1 MNECY
6 YPVRPYFFSS
16 TPATLPV
23 DAPATAPP
31 TLAALL
37 AVLFMF
43 RLYAPMPPAC
53 TTQFATV
60 GTQQYPTSPMSLNTR

>member
-1 MNECY
+1 MNVIIQSFLLFQQHSGHVARGCPGY
-6 YPVRPYFFSS
+6 G
-16 TPATLPV
+16 
-23 DAPATAPP
+23 PP

-43 RLYAPMPPAC
+43 RLYAPMPPAW

-60 GTQQYPTSPMSLNTR
+60 GTQKYPTSPMSMNTR

>member
-1 MNECY
+1 MLLFS
-6 YPVRPYFFSS
+6 RFYFFSS

-43 RLYAPMPPAC
+43 RLYAPMPQAW

-60 GTQQYPTSPMSLNTR
+60 GTQKYPTSPMSMNTR